1 MISDQN
7 ERLKEEGKPIN
18 EVKVIA
24 KLENEEAI
32 KDIEE
37 ILNFADAIMIP
48 RGVLGTVLPIEKIS
62 WIQKSVIKFCN
73 HAAKPCILASQFLDS
88 MVNNPFPL
96 RAEVTDIHSAVM
108 DGADCLLLN
117 SETTIGKYPLEALKT
132 MHDVCVSA
140 EQHFNYQE
148 FFLEMLTTAKKPM
161 LKVEAV
167 ANSCVKSAFNLQSP
181 IIISVTDIGRVSRM
195 ISKYKPYSQVVV
207 ISTS

>member
-1 MISDQN
+1 
-7 ERLKEEGKPIN
+7 
-18 EVKVIA
+18 
-24 KLENEEAI
+24 
-32 KDIEE
+32 
-37 ILNFADAIMIP
+37 
-48 RGVLGTVLPIEKIS
+48 
-62 WIQKSVIKFCN
+62 
-73 HAAKPCILASQFLDS
+73 

-207 ISTS
+207 ISTSHRLANQACLSRSLNGLWVNDIHNVNLMIISVIRILRDQGDVVENGDIVFVSGVMDDQIKSQFQMKLIQV